1 MEQKNIRNF
10 SIIAHIDHGK
20 STLSDRLLEHSLG
33 FEKRLLQAQMLDTM
47 EIERERGITIKL
59 NAVELKIN
67 VDNNNYLFHLIDTP
81 GHVDFTYEVS
91 RSLAACEGVL
101 LLVDATQGIQ
111 AQTIS
116 NAYLALENNLE
127 IIPVINK
134 IDMDNA
140 DIETT
145 KDSLHN
151 LLGVEKNSI
160 CLVSAKANLGIDQL
174 IQTIIAKIPPP
185 KGEINRPLKALLFDS
200 YYDPYKGVVCF
211 IRVFDGCLKV
221 NDKVRFIKSN
231 SVYQIVELGVKTPFF
246 EKRDQLQAG
255 DVGWFS
261 AGIKKLRDVGV
272 GDTIVSFD
280 DQFTKP
286 LAGYKK
292 ILPMI
297 YCGLYPVDNS
307 DYQNLKLAMEKII
320 ISDAALEYEYETS
333 QALGFGV
340 RCGFLGL
347 LHMDV
352 IKERLERE
360 YNLKLISAPPSVVY
374 KVLLTNGKEISIDNP
389 SLLPERSKIKATSE
403 PFVKVFIDLPD
414 QYLGSVID
422 LCQNF
427 RGQYESLNEI
437 DINRKRICY
446 LMPLGEIIYSFFDK
460 LKSIS
465 KGYASLNYEFY
476 NYQHSQ
482 LEKVEIMLNK
492 QKIDALSFISHKDF
506 AFKRAKKFCT
516 KLKELIP
523 KHLFE
528 IPIQATIG
536 SKVIARETI
545 KAVRKDVIAKLY
557 GGDVSR
563 KKKLLEKQKEGKK
576 RLKAVGSVQLPQEL
590 FSHLLKDED

>member
-1 MEQKNIRNF
+1 MEQQKIRNF

-20 STLSDRLLEHSLG
+20 STLSDRLIERSIG

-47 EIERERGITIKL
+47 AIERERGITIKL
-59 NAVELKIN
+59 NAVQLKMAQGN
-67 VDNNNYLFHLIDTP
+67 QQYLFHLVDTP

-116 NAYLALENNLE
+116 NTYLALENNLE

-134 IDMDNA
+134 VDMESA
-140 DIETT
+140 DVEKT
-145 KDSLHN
+145 KQAFHQ
-151 LLGVEKNSI
+151 LLGVDPNTI
-160 CLVSAKANLGIDQL
+160 PLVSAKTGLGIDQL
-174 IQTIIAKIPPP
+174 ITTIIEKVPPP
-185 KGEINRPLKALLFDS
+185 KGDESKPLKALLFDS

-211 IRVFDGCLKV
+211 IRIFEGSLKL
-221 NDKVRFIKSN
+221 NDKIRFARSN
-231 SVYQIVELGVKTPFF
+231 SVYQIVELGIKKPFF
-246 EKRDQLQAG
+246 EKQDVLKAG
-255 DVGWFS
+255 EIGWFS
-261 AGIKKLRDVGV
+261 AGIKKLRDVTV
-272 GDTIVSFD
+272 GDTIVHAED
-280 DQFTKP
+280 TTTPP
-286 LAGYKK
+286 LPGYKK
-292 ILPMI
+292 VLPMI
-297 YCGLYPVDNS
+297 YCGLYPIDNN
-307 DYQNLKLAMEKII
+307 DYQNLKMAMEKII
-320 ISDAALEYEYETS
+320 LSDVALEYEYETS

-360 YNLKLISAPPSVVY
+360 YNLKLISAPPSVRY
-374 KVLLTNGKEISIDNP
+374 KVLLTNGEELELDNP
-389 SLLPERSKIKATSE
+389 SLLPERSRIKSISE
-403 PFVKVFIDLPD
+403 PFVRVYIDLPD
-414 QYLGSVID
+414 HYLGTVID

-427 RGQYESLNEI
+427 RGQYEKLEEI
-437 DINRKRICY
+437 DIDRKRLVY

-460 LKSIS
+460 LKSIT
-465 KGYASLNYEFY
+465 KGYASLNYEFDQ
-476 NYQHSQ
+476 YQVSQ
-482 LEKVEIMLNK
+482 LAKVEIMLNK
-492 QKIDALSFISHKDF
+492 QKVDALSFIAHHDF
-506 AFKRAKKFCT
+506 AFQRAKKFCV

-545 KAVRKDVIAKLY
+545 KAVRKDVTAKLY
-557 GGDVSR
+557 GGDVTR

-576 RLKAVGSVQLPQEL
+576 RLKAIGSVELPQEL

>member
-1 MEQKNIRNF
+1 MEQQKIRNF

-20 STLSDRLLEHSLG
+20 STLSDRLIERSIG

-47 EIERERGITIKL
+47 AIERERGITIKL
-59 NAVELKIN
+59 NAVQLKMAQGN
-67 VDNNNYLFHLIDTP
+67 QQYLFHLVDTP

-116 NAYLALENNLE
+116 NTYLALENNLE

-134 IDMDNA
+134 VDMESA
-140 DIETT
+140 DVEKT
-145 KDSLHN
+145 KQAFHQ
-151 LLGVEKNSI
+151 LLGVDPNTI
-160 CLVSAKANLGIDQL
+160 PLVSAKTGLGIDRL
-174 IQTIIAKIPPP
+174 ITTIIEKVPPP
-185 KGEINRPLKALLFDS
+185 KGDESKPLKALLFDS

-211 IRVFDGCLKV
+211 IRIFEGSLKL
-221 NDKVRFIKSN
+221 NDKIRFARSN
-231 SVYQIVELGVKTPFF
+231 SVYQIVELGIKNPFF
-246 EKRDQLQAG
+246 EKQDVLKAG
-255 DVGWFS
+255 EIGWFS
-261 AGIKKLRDVGV
+261 AGIKKLRDVTV
-272 GDTIVSFD
+272 GDTIVHAED
-280 DQFTKP
+280 TTTPP
-286 LAGYKK
+286 LPGYKK
-292 ILPMI
+292 VLPMI
-297 YCGLYPVDNS
+297 YCGLYPIDNN
-307 DYQNLKLAMEKII
+307 DYQNLKMAMEKII
-320 ISDAALEYEYETS
+320 LSDAALEYEYETS

-360 YNLKLISAPPSVVY
+360 YNLKLISAPPSVRY
-374 KVLLTNGKEISIDNP
+374 KVLLTNGEELELDNP
-389 SLLPERSKIKATSE
+389 SLLPERSRIKSISE
-403 PFVKVFIDLPD
+403 PFVRVYIDLPD
-414 QYLGSVID
+414 HYLGTVID

-427 RGQYESLNEI
+427 RGQYEKLEEI
-437 DINRKRICY
+437 DIDRKRLVY

-460 LKSIS
+460 LKSIT
-465 KGYASLNYEFY
+465 KGYASLNYEFDQ
-476 NYQHSQ
+476 YQVSQ
-482 LEKVEIMLNK
+482 LAKVEIMLNK
-492 QKIDALSFISHKDF
+492 QKVDALSFIAHHDF
-506 AFKRAKKFCT
+506 SFQRAKKFCV

-545 KAVRKDVIAKLY
+545 KAVRKDVTAKLY
-557 GGDVSR
+557 GGDVTR

-576 RLKAVGSVQLPQEL
+576 RLKAIGSVELPQEL